1 MGAKERP
8 LSGMKIGIFGK
19 GGSGKSTVTV
29 LLAKALR
36 SGGYEVCVLDADST
50 NVGMCNAIGI
60 EAPRVALVEHY
71 GGMVFSGGLVTCPVD
86 DPTRLPGAEISL
98 DLIPPDLISRSEE
111 GICLLTAGK
120 MGHRG
125 AGAGCDGPIAK
136 IARDLR
142 VRMTGEDPVT
152 LVDFKAGFEDSA
164 RGVVAGLDWAVVVV
178 DPTRAA
184 LQMAVDMK
192 ETVESLK
199 SGVSPATAH
208 LESAELVNLVNRIYK
223 EADIGGAL
231 CVLNRVPDARTEE
244 YLRLELARAGLKA
257 AAAIPADPRIAD
269 AWLKGTPIDG
279 GWVREAMAPIVEEL
293 ESAVSDP
300 ELGLHRL
307 PRLRLADQK

>member
-1 MGAKERP
+1 MGARKRS

-50 NVGMCNAIGI
+50 NVGICNAIGT
-60 EAPRVALVEHY
+60 EAPRMTLIEHF
-71 GGMVFSGGLVTCPVD
+71 GGMVFFGGLVTCPVD
-86 DPTRLPGAEISL
+86 DPTRLPGAELFL
-98 DLIPPDLISRSEE
+98 DLMPPDLISRSEE
-111 GICLLTAGK
+111 GIYLLTAGK

-184 LQMAVDMK
+184 LQMAFDMK
-192 ETVESLK
+192 DTVEKLK
-199 SGVSPATAH
+199 TGLKPATAH
-208 LESAELVNLVNRIYK
+208 LESAELVDMANRIYG
-223 EADIGGAL
+223 EADLGGVL
-231 CVLNRVPDARTEE
+231 CVLNRVPNAETEE
-244 YLRLELARAGLKA
+244 YLRHELAVAGLEA
-257 AAAIPADPRIAD
+257 AAAIPADQRIAD
-269 AWLKGTPIDG
+269 AWLKGSAIDAR
-279 GWVREAMAPIVEEL
+279 WVHEAMMPIVDALEIAVS
-293 ESAVSDP
+293 ESADFVRA
-300 ELGLHRL
+300 G
-307 PRLRLADQK
+307 